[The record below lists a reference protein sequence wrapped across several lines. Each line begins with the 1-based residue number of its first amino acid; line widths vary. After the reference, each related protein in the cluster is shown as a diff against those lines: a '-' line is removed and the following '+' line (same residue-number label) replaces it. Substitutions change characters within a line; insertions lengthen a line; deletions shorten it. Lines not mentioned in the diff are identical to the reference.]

1 MMALPAI
8 PDWQAPGVA
17 ACERA
22 GLVRR
27 SAAFA
32 DVAKVAKGRLVYL
45 AMPWAGDLAVD
56 DYGVGWDLDAA
67 IAAGEVAAWHAR
79 ALALLG
85 VCAVPVAA
93 IQSLMLQLDL
103 VDPQLTPNDTVF
115 WTGWTMPL
123 QRACAVVAVLAV
135 PGWDDSPE
143 VWAVLR
149 AAVAVNVPVLVLED
163 AT

>member
-1 MMALPAI
+1 MVALPSN
-8 PDWQAPGVA
+8 PDWQAAGVV

-22 GLVRR
+22 GLVQRQ
-27 SAAFA
+27 AVCA
-32 DVAKVAKGRLVYL
+32 DVARVAAGRLVYL
-45 AMPWAGDLAVD
+45 AMPWAGDLTTD

-93 IQSLMLQLDL
+93 IQSQMLQLDL
-103 VDPQLTPNDTVF
+103 VDPQLSPSDPIF
-115 WTGWTMPL
+115 WAGWTMPL
-123 QRACAVVAVLAV
+123 QRACAVVAILAV
-135 PGWDDSPE
+135 PGWDESPE

-149 AAVAVNVPVLVLED
+149 ASTAMNVPVLVLED
-163 AT
+163 GA